1 MIKAREWP
9 VRAMYILIAAALA
22 ISLFITAAPAQR
34 VSANS
39 NDVVTEWDKV
49 STPTMADWVLAPE
62 TTILDYALASDGEV
76 TYAVVN
82 GWNDNEGTYGSWLL
96 KSTDSAAT
104 WDDITNALNDVL
116 DTDEAITGLLRV
128 ETDDADANFVAV
140 VLTLNVSV
148 MTPVHV
154 FFSTDGGTTF
164 NDAGEVEDGGVY
176 ITLVSDIE
184 VSPEVA
190 GKRDIVVFG
199 EANTSYGA
207 GIFRCTVT
215 GDSASAW
222 QDATAYDGWDN
233 RWTLDSNV
241 ANDIY
246 SWIVTEG
253 EFSPNY
259 ATDKTF
265 LVTTIDD
272 GYYVSLQSGSMGTTP
287 AWNEKSTL
295 GIQTVPIIDNVNMPT
310 YLDNWDPRGLAGL
323 TLPSD
328 YNSKSTLTRVLWVW
342 VNYYDPNP
350 PYTPKSRIVR
360 VDNDDSNPVVQQ
372 VKDGNVWLTNVS
384 YYGTTAEGEAIAGV
398 LGTGTDYPGG
408 PLDLFTGCCEGVQV
422 YRNTG
427 IHNMDICCERWKKA
441 CKPPT
446 GVAAMAVSFV
456 NADKAYA
463 VALQGDPR
471 SQSYD
476 EGAWSVTFDGGDTWN
491 QLSLVDTSIH
501 YFSDVA
507 VSPDC
512 NKMML
517 VSVNTD
523 QRGCGCDSVWL
534 KATNLPEA
542 EEYSGKWLRTW
553 CHELTGI
560 WFESGYEAGFLRLP
574 AGEITGDTVY
584 LVDFGTG
591 NVYQNDLETLGC
603 WTSVAST
610 TLTDI
615 VDLAATGAAGNSTL
629 YALDDN
635 GDVSMYDSDGWHDAV
650 DSKLNTYGWSIA
662 VHGDYV
668 LVGGMFDGEVSYS
681 DDGGETFTHLQDK
694 DGNDATTPIEGHTTV
709 AFDTYFDTNNI
720 IYAAIEG
727 WGGDNSNGGIY
738 RWVLGTSDK
747 WEDTGAQHDLAY
759 TGLVLSNINGN
770 THTSA
775 ATGGVLYASF
785 VNEYC
790 DDAGAPDCDTY
801 TCWQT
806 GVARS
811 LNPAETIEC
820 ATCVEWDYLTVGL
833 DYPAGFQATP
843 YALKIC
849 GCLTP
854 DTNSKL
860 FAIDSW
866 AEDSKGYYD
875 MSNHEDGAVWT
886 FEDCYAKK
894 APNVITPTGNT
905 TIKADPCSCYNA
917 PFGITWDGLCDACHY
932 EIQFALD
939 EDFTAVWDSISAPR
953 EGSKTPTSYL
963 VEGGE
968 QGEQLSC
975 DTVYY
980 MRVRATQAGTCQVI
994 HSWWSDPL
1002 KVTIAP
1008 SVGQAVINLVAPV
1021 PGAQDAAIKNLGF
1034 SWNTLADADK
1044 FDWKLSTN
1052 ADLSSP
1058 IESKT
1063 GLTAKAYGCTKTL
1076 VHGTTYYWQVTA
1088 YKAGVVTSTSAIGTF
1103 TTGATGAFCD
1113 PIDGMCFDTQAELQ
1127 AHEATSHPAP
1137 ATPFWV
1143 WVVIA
1148 IGAVLVIVVIVL
1160 IFRTRRV

>member
-1 MIKAREWP
+1 
-9 VRAMYILIAAALA
+9 MYILIAAALA
-22 ISLFITAAPAQR
+22 ISLFITAAPAQK
-34 VSANS
+34 VSAN
-39 NDVVTEWDKV
+39 NNCGDVKAEWSDV
-49 STPTMADWVLAPE
+49 STPTTEGWVLAPE
-62 TTILDYALASDGEV
+62 TEIIDYALASDGEV

-82 GWNDNEGTYGSWLL
+82 GWNDAEESYGSWLL

-104 WDDITNALNDVL
+104 WDDITDALNDVIDVDGGDYIYSL
-116 DTDEAITGLLRV
+116 LQVATDWV
-128 ETDDADANFVAV
+128 DPDFVAV
-140 VLTLNVSV
+140 ALWWYDYSAGDTLS
-148 MTPVHV
+148 V

-164 NDAGEVEDGGVY
+164 NDADEVTDGGIY
-176 ITLVSDIE
+176 FPYSSGAVSDLA
-184 VSPEVA
+184 VSPEAA
-190 GKRDIVVFG
+190 GKRDIVIG
-199 EANTSYGA
+199 GSDLMGYSLL
-207 GIFRCTVT
+207 FRCTVT

-222 QDATAYDGWDN
+222 EDATAYDGWDDEDY
-233 RWTLDSNV
+233 TSIGV
-241 ANDIY
+241 TDI
-246 SWIVTEG
+246 I
-253 EFSPNY
+253 FSPNW
-259 ATDKTF
+259 ATDKTI
-265 LVTTIDD
+265 LVTTVVFYGPYWDI
-272 GYYVSLQSGSMGTTP
+272 YLQSGSMGTSP
-287 AWNEKSTL
+287 GWNAKSTL
-295 GIQTVPIIDNVNMPT
+295 GIDSVRIAQNENLLSMLISF
-310 YLDNWDPRGLAGL
+310 DPRSVAGM

-328 YNSKSTLTRVLWVW
+328 YNSKSTDTRVLWVW
-342 VNYYDPNP
+342 FNYYDYDTGYPA
-350 PYTPKSRIVR
+350 SQIVR
-360 VDNDDSNPVVQQ
+360 VDNDAADPVVQQ
-372 VKDGNVWLTNVS
+372 VKNGEVWLTNVS
-384 YYGTTAEGEAIAGV
+384 YYGTTAEGEAIAG
-398 LGTGTDYPGG
+398 LIGTGTD
-408 PLDLFTGCCEGVQV
+408 FTTDCCEGVQV

-446 GVAAMAVSFV
+446 GRTAMAVSFV
-456 NADKAYA
+456 SEDKAYA
-463 VALQGDPR
+463 VALQGVFD
-471 SQSYD
+471 YD

-491 QLSLVDTSIH
+491 QLSLIDTEIH

-517 VSVNTD
+517 VSVNTEE
-523 QRGCGCDSVWL
+523 GPCNCDSVWL
-534 KATNLPEA
+534 NAKNLPEA

-553 CHELTGI
+553 CGELTGT
-560 WFESGYEAGFLRLP
+560 WFESGYEAGLLRLP
-574 AGEITGDTVY
+574 AGETNGDTVY
-584 LVDFGTG
+584 LVDYGTG
-591 NVYQNDLETLGC
+591 NVYQNDLETLAC
-603 WTSVAST
+603 WTSIAST
-610 TLTDI
+610 TLDDI
-615 VDLAATGAAGNSTL
+615 VDLTATGGAGNVTIAL
-629 YALDDN
+629 YALGWD
-635 GDVSMYDSDGWHDAV
+635 GDVSMYDDEGWHDAV

-662 VHGDYV
+662 VHGDYI
-668 LVGGMFDGEVSYS
+668 LVGGAWDGEVAYS
-681 DDGGETFTHLQDK
+681 DDGGETFTHLQDA

-709 AFDTYFDTNNI
+709 AFDTYFDTNNV
-720 IYAAIEG
+720 IYAAIEA
-727 WGGDNSNGGIY
+727 WGGDDYNGGIY
-738 RWVLGTSDK
+738 RWVLGTSDD
-747 WEDTGAQHDLAY
+747 WEDTGARHDLAY

-785 VNEYC
+785 VYEYC
-790 DDAGAPDCDTY
+790 DYAGAPDCDTY
-801 TCWQT
+801 TCWQS

-833 DYPAGFQATP
+833 DYPVGFQAIP

-866 AEDSKGYYD
+866 NDYD
-875 MSNHEDGAVWT
+875 ESNHEAGAVWT

-894 APNVITPTGNT
+894 APNVITPTSNT

-917 PFGITWDGLCDACHY
+917 PFGITWDCLCDACHY

-1002 KVTIAP
+1002 KITIAP

-1021 PGAQDAAIKNLGF
+1021 PGATDVAIKNLGF

-1044 FDWKLSTN
+1044 FDWVLSTN

-1088 YKAGVVTSTSAIGTF
+1088 YKAGVVTSTSATGTF

-1113 PIDGMCFDTQAELQ
+1113 PTDGMCFDTQAELQ
-1127 AHEATSHPAP
+1127 AHQAQHPAP

>member
-49 STPTMADWVLAPE
+49 STPTTEDWVLAPE
-62 TTILDYALASDGEV
+62 STIIDYALASDGEV
-76 TYAVVN
+76 AYAIVDSDYN
-82 GWNDNEGTYGSWLL
+82 TDGDYFLL
-96 KSTDSAAT
+96 KSEDSAAT
-104 WDDITNALNDVL
+104 WDDITDALEDVIDVDGGDYIDEL
-116 DTDEAITGLLRV
+116 WQVATDWV
-128 ETDDADANFVAV
+128 DPDFVAV
-140 VLTLNVSV
+140 AVWWWDSSASYYVLN
-148 MTPVHV
+148 V

-176 ITLVSDIE
+176 FPYTHGAVSDLV
-184 VSPEVA
+184 VSPEAA
-190 GKRDIVVFG
+190 GKRDIVIG
-199 EANTSYGA
+199 GSDLSGYSLL
-207 GIFRCTVT
+207 FRCTVT
-215 GDSASAW
+215 EDSVSMAW
-222 QDATAYDGWDN
+222 EDATAYDGWD
-233 RWTLDSNV
+233 DE
-241 ANDIY
+241 NDGSPFTSIG
-246 SWIVTEG
+246 VTDII
-253 EFSPNY
+253 FSPNW
-259 ATDKTF
+259 ATDKTI
-265 LVTTIDD
+265 LVTTVVPNSNSP
-272 GYYVSLQSGSMGTTP
+272 YYWDIYLQSGSMGTSP
-287 AWNEKSTL
+287 GWNAKSTL
-295 GIQTVPIIDNVNMPT
+295 GIDAVRIVENENLLSMLISF
-310 YLDNWDPRGLAGL
+310 DPRSVAGM
-323 TLPSD
+323 TLPSN
-328 YNSKSTLTRVLWVW
+328 YNSKSTDTRVLWVW
-342 VNYYDPNP
+342 VNYYDSDTGYPA
-350 PYTPKSRIVR
+350 SRIVR
-360 VDNDDSNPVVQQ
+360 VDNDSADDVVQQ
-372 VKDGNVWLTNVS
+372 IKDGKVWVTNVA
-384 YYGTTAEGEAIAGV
+384 YYGTIAEGEAIAG
-398 LGTGTDYPGG
+398 LIGTGTDVVAE
-408 PLDLFTGCCEGVQV
+408 CCEGVQV

-446 GVAAMAVSFV
+446 GTTGMAVSFV
-456 NADKAYA
+456 SEDKAYA
-463 VALQGDPR
+463 VALQGVFD
-471 SQSYD
+471 YD

-491 QLSLVDTSIH
+491 QLSLIDTSIH

-517 VSVNTD
+517 VSINTD

-542 EEYSGKWLRTW
+542 EEYSGQWLRTW
-553 CHELTGI
+553 CGQLTGT
-560 WFESGYEAGFLRLP
+560 WFESGYEAGLLRLP
-574 AGEITGDTVY
+574 AGETTGDTVY
-584 LVDFGTG
+584 LVDYGTD

-603 WTSVAST
+603 WTSVSST
-610 TLTDI
+610 TLDDI
-615 VDLAATGAAGNSTL
+615 VDLAATGGAGNVTIAL
-629 YALDDN
+629 YALGWD
-635 GDVSMYDSDGWHDAV
+635 GDVSMYDSEGWHDAV
-650 DSKLNTYGWSIA
+650 DSKLNTKGWSIA
-662 VHGDYV
+662 VHGDYI
-668 LVGGMFDGEVSYS
+668 LVGGAWDGEVSYS
-681 DDGGETFTHLQDK
+681 DDGGETFTLLQDK
-694 DGNDATTPIEGHTTV
+694 DGNDAKTPIEGHTTV
-709 AFDTYFDTNNI
+709 AFDTYFDTNNV
-720 IYAAIEG
+720 IYAAIEA

-738 RWVLGTSDK
+738 RWVLGTSDD

-785 VNEYC
+785 VYDYC
-790 DDAGAPDCDTY
+790 DYSGAPDCDTW

-854 DTNSKL
+854 DSNSKL
-860 FAIDSW
+860 YAIDSW
-866 AEDSKGYYD
+866 AEDNNGYYD

-1021 PGAQDAAIKNLGF
+1021 PGVQDVGIKNLGF
-1034 SWNTLADADK
+1034 SWNTLASADK
-1044 FDWKLSTN
+1044 FNWVLSTN

-1058 IESKT
+1058 VESKT
-1063 GLTAKAYGCTKTL
+1063 GLTGTAYTCTKTL
-1076 VHGTTYYWQVTA
+1076 SYGASYYWQVTA

-1103 TTGATGAFCD
+1103 TTAAQGPFCD
-1113 PIDGMCFDTQAELQ
+1113 PIDGLCFATQAELQ
-1127 AHEATSHPAP
+1127 AHEATSHPVP

>member
-22 ISLFITAAPAQR
+22 ISLFITAAPAQK
-34 VSANS
+34 VSAN
-39 NDVVTEWDKV
+39 NNCGDVKAEWSDV
-49 STPTMADWVLAPE
+49 STPTTEGWVLAPE
-62 TTILDYALASDGEV
+62 STIIDYALASDGEV

-82 GWNDNEGTYGSWLL
+82 GWNDAEESYGSWLL

-140 VLTLNVSV
+140 ALVLNVSV

-164 NDAGEVEDGGVY
+164 NDAGEVEDGGIY

-190 GKRDIVVFG
+190 GKRDIAVLG

-207 GIFRCTVT
+207 GLFRCTVT

-233 RWTLDSNV
+233 RWTTDSDSSD
-241 ANDIY
+241 DIY

-265 LVTTIDD
+265 LVTTIED
-272 GYYVSLQSGSMGTTP
+272 GYYVDLQSCSMGTTP

-295 GIQTVPIIDNVNMPT
+295 GIAAVSIIDNVNMPT
-310 YLDNWDPRGLAGL
+310 YLTSWDARVLAGM

-328 YNSKSTLTRVLWVW
+328 YNSKSTDTRVLWVW
-342 VNYYDPNP
+342 VNYETYDGYWNAA
-350 PYTPKSRIVR
+350 SVIVR
-360 VDNDDSNPVVQQ
+360 VDNDSADPIIQQ
-372 VKDGNVWLTNVS
+372 IKDGKVWLTNVA
-384 YYGTTAEGEAIAGV
+384 YYGTTAEGEAIAGL
-398 LGTGTDYPGG
+398 LGSGTDPIA
-408 PLDLFTGCCEGVQV
+408 DCCEGVQV

-446 GVAAMAVSFV
+446 GRTAMAVSFV
-456 NADKAYA
+456 SEDKAYA
-463 VALQGDPR
+463 VALQGVFD
-471 SQSYD
+471 YD

-491 QLSLVDTSIH
+491 QLSLIDTEIH

-517 VSVNTD
+517 VSVNTEE
-523 QRGCGCDSVWL
+523 GPCNCDSVWL
-534 KATNLPEA
+534 NAKNLPEA

-553 CHELTGI
+553 CGELTGT
-560 WFESGYEAGFLRLP
+560 WFESGYEAGLLRLP
-574 AGEITGDTVY
+574 AGETTGDTVY
-584 LVDFGTG
+584 LVDYGTG
-591 NVYQNDLETLGC
+591 NVYQNDLETLAC
-603 WTSVAST
+603 WTSIAST
-610 TLTDI
+610 TLDDI
-615 VDLAATGAAGNSTL
+615 VDLTATGGAGNVTIAL
-629 YALDDN
+629 YALGWD
-635 GDVSMYDSDGWHDAV
+635 GDVSMYDDEGWHDAV

-662 VHGDYV
+662 VHGDYI
-668 LVGGMFDGEVSYS
+668 LVGGAWDGEVAYS
-681 DDGGETFTHLQDK
+681 DDGGETFTHLQDA

-720 IYAAIEG
+720 IYAAIEA
-727 WGGDNSNGGIY
+727 WGGDDYNGGIY
-738 RWVLGTSDK
+738 RWVLGESDD
-747 WEDTGAQHDLAY
+747 WADTGADHSLAY

-785 VNEYC
+785 VYEYC
-790 DDAGAPDCDTY
+790 DYAGTPDCDTW

-833 DYPAGFQATP
+833 DYPAGFQAIP

-866 AEDSKGYYD
+866 NDYD
-875 MSNHEDGAVWT
+875 ESNHEDGAVWT

-905 TIKADPCSCYNA
+905 TVPADPCSCYNA
-917 PFGITWDGLCDACHY
+917 PFTVKWDCVCDACHY

-939 EDFTAVWDSISAPR
+939 QDFSAVFDTISAPR

-968 QGEQLSC
+968 QGELLSC
-975 DTVYY
+975 ETTYY

-994 HSWWSDPL
+994 HSWWSEPM

-1021 PGAQDAAIKNLGF
+1021 TGAQDVAIKNLGF
-1034 SWNTLADADK
+1034 SWNTLADADT
-1044 FDWKLSTN
+1044 FNWVLSAN

-1058 IESKT
+1058 VESKT

-1088 YKAGVVTSTSAIGTF
+1088 YKAGVVMSTSATGTF

-1113 PIDGMCFDTQAELQ
+1113 PTDGLCFDTQAELQ
-1127 AHEATSHPAP
+1127 AHQAQHPAP